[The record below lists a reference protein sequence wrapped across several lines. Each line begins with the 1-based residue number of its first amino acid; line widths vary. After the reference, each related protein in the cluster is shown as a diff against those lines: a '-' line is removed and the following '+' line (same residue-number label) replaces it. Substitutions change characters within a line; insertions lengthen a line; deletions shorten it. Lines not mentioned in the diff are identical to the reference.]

1 MPGFTRKEE
10 EPMLITRNGQ
20 SPFIHPSAVVAS
32 SAQIIGNVSL
42 GEGCYIDYHVVIES
56 SGIPIEIADHV
67 MVLANSV
74 LRSVGGIHRPPFPL
88 RIEDHTLISPSCT
101 LVGCQIGRNCYLAT
115 GVMVFQGAVI
125 GEASRISAGAIVHLK
140 TILPPQTRV
149 GLRHIAVPTASGPL
163 ITADVEAAREQ
174 IAAADFFGTVF
185 QAQEQEQDALQSRVM
200 EQLLQEA
207 FSWHDDAV

>member
-1 MPGFTRKEE
+1 
-10 EPMLITRNGQ
+10 MLITRNGQ

-32 SAQIIGNVSL
+32 SAQIIGNVSI
-42 GEGCYIDYHVVIES
+42 GEGCYIDYNVVIES
-56 SGIPIEIADHV
+56 SGVPIEIADHV
-67 MVLANSV
+67 IVLANSV
-74 LRSVGGIHRPPFPL
+74 LRSVGGTNRPPFSL
-88 RIEDHTLISPSCT
+88 RIEDHTLISPSCA

-149 GLRHIAVPTASGPL
+149 GLRHIAVPTESGPL
-163 ITADVEAAREQ
+163 ITADIQAAREQ

-185 QAQEQEQDALQSRVM
+185 QEQGQEQDTLQAHAM
-200 EQLLQEA
+200 EKLLQEVL
-207 FSWHDDAV
+207 SWHDEVP